1 MKLSIKWVLIGGFL
15 GLLLLSITTILAS
28 SYLTSEKILQ
38 GHAKDI
44 MENIA
49 TLTVQ
54 ESQGYLNPARSAVQ
68 LTQRLA
74 RSEVIKSEDKGLM
87 ERYFYEQL
95 SLYPQIS
102 GIYFGN
108 PKGEFTFVMRN
119 NSKFEGGYRTKLI
132 TVNENSRTVELI
144 WKDARQQ
151 EFLREFDQEDAYD
164 PRQRPWY
171 IDAKKNGKLIWTR
184 PYIFYTSQ
192 KPGLTVASPVLRNEG
207 VIHGVIGVDI
217 EIDEISNF
225 LSKLKVGKN
234 GQAFIL
240 SRHGDVIAFPDMKK
254 LRHPTGEGNTT
265 FRLTKI
271 NELDSVLSQK
281 AFASLERPVENF
293 DLVKPVFTSFIHE
306 GENYHAMFTPFE
318 SRQWPWVIG
327 IYLPENDYLGPI
339 KKNRLFNIYL
349 GLGIAAFATLIGL
362 LIARSIARPMKALQE
377 EAHAIKSFKLG
388 SIFQEKS
395 FIKEI
400 QDTTQ
405 SFSQMKIGLEE
416 SKKKND
422 ELTEGLE
429 KQAEL
434 LRKKELQLRASFS
447 SLLNFSDALIVL
459 DETHHVCF
467 INPAAEIL
475 LKINPTNI
483 LGKPLPFETREN
495 GKTEIKIT
503 TGSETTLTAEM
514 SVVGIEW
521 EGQKAQLV
529 SLRDI
534 SEQKQAEKSLNESN
548 RILKKTVFE
557 LAQREKQLKSI
568 SKMAEF
574 FQVCTTE
581 KEVMKIISQNME
593 LLFPVDAGAVYLLD
607 KSSRIFSCIHTWGNP
622 GLSLNSFPPE
632 QCWALKK
639 DQPYVVIAE
648 KSRLLCEHVK
658 DELSTHDF
666 LCLPISSHQGQLG
679 LLHLQLKHPGLENPT
694 ESSALSANSLRELGV
709 AAAEHIA
716 LALTNVRLQEELHAL
731 AILDPLTGLYNRRYM
746 QEYLEQEI
754 SRAARIQGSIGIV
767 LLDIDHFKKLNDHYG
782 HDAGDKVLE
791 RLASVLQSQIREGDI
806 CCRYGGEEFL
816 LILPGSGYQAT
827 MERAET
833 LRKVVSQTQFHY
845 EGTNLGSL
853 TISLGVSAYPK
864 YGNSSETLIRAADQS
879 MYEAKVKGRNLVQG
893 QNA

>member
-38 GHAKDI
+38 RHAKDI

-49 TLTVQ
+49 TLTIQ
-54 ESQGYLNPARSAVQ
+54 ESQSYLNPARSAVQ

-74 RSEVIKSEDKGLM
+74 RSEVIKSEDGNMM

-108 PKGEFTFVMRN
+108 PAGEFIMVMRN
-119 NSKFEGGYRTKLI
+119 DSKFEGGYRTKFI
-132 TVNENSRTVELI
+132 TADEEGRKVELI
-144 WKDARQQ
+144 WRDVRQQ
-151 EFLREFDQEDAYD
+151 EFLREIDPEDSYD
-164 PRQRPWY
+164 PRKRPWY
-171 IDAKKNGKLIWTR
+171 IDAKEKGKLIWTR

-192 KPGLTVASPVLRNEG
+192 KPGLTTASPVLKDAGRL
-207 VIHGVIGVDI
+207 HGVIGVDI
-217 EIDEISNF
+217 EIDEISMF

-234 GQAFIL
+234 GLAFIL
-240 SRHGDVIAFPDMKK
+240 SRHGDVIAFPEMDK
-254 LRHPTGEGNTT
+254 LRQPAEEGNGTY
-265 FRLTKI
+265 RLTKI
-271 NELDSVLSQK
+271 DELESVPCRK
-281 AFASLERPVENF
+281 AFASLGRPVNNF
-293 DLVKPVFTSFIHE
+293 DLDKPVFTSFVHE
-306 GENYHAMFTPFE
+306 GENYHAMFAPFE
-318 SRQWPWVIG
+318 NRQWPWVIG

-339 KKNRLFNIYL
+339 KQNRLFNIYF

-362 LIARSIARPMKALQE
+362 LIARSIARPMKALQL
-377 EAHAIKSFKLG
+377 EAQAIKSCNLG
-388 SIFQEKS
+388 SAFEEKS

-400 QDTTQ
+400 QDTTE
-405 SFSQMKIGLEE
+405 SFAQMKTGLET
-416 SKKKND
+416 SRQKNE
-422 ELTEGLE
+422 ELTQGLE

-434 LRKKELQLRASFS
+434 LQEKELQLRASFT
-447 SLLNFSDALIVL
+447 SLLNFSDALMVL
-459 DETHHVCF
+459 DENRQVCF

-475 LKINPTNI
+475 LKTNATTI
-483 LGKPLPFETREN
+483 QGKELPFQMGNN
-495 GKTEIKIT
+495 GKTEIEIPSS
-503 TGSETTLTAEM
+503 GGETLVAEM
-514 SVVGIEW
+514 SVVDTEW

-534 SEQKQAEKSLNESN
+534 SEQKWAEKSLSESN
-548 RILKKTVFE
+548 RNLKKTVFE

-568 SKMAEF
+568 GKMAEF

-581 KEVMKIISQNME
+581 GEVMKIISQNME
-593 LLFPVDAGAVYLLD
+593 LLFPVDAGSVYILE
-607 KSSRIFSCIHTWGNP
+607 KNSKMFSCIHTWGNQN
-622 GLSLNSFPPE
+622 LSVKNFPPE

-639 DQPYVVIAE
+639 DQPYMAVAE
-648 KSRLLCEHVK
+648 KTRLLCEHVK
-658 DELSTHDF
+658 DDLSAHDF

-679 LLHLQLKHPGLENPT
+679 LLHLQLKNAGSEKPSLT
-694 ESSALSANSLRELGV
+694 SAFSLDSLKELGV

-754 SRAARIQGSIGIV
+754 SRASRMQGSIGIT
-767 LLDIDHFKKLNDHYG
+767 LLDIDHFKELNDQFG

-791 RLASVLQSQIREGDI
+791 GLAGILQSQVREGDI

-816 LILPGSGYQAT
+816 LILPGSSYQAT

-833 LRKVVSQTQFHY
+833 LRRVVSQTAFY
-845 EGTNLGSL
+845 DDGKNLGAV
-853 TISLGVSAYPK
+853 TISLGVSAFPEHGK
-864 YGNSSETLIRAADQS
+864 NSETLIRAADQS
-879 MYEAKVKGRNLVQG
+879 MYQAKVKGRNLVQG
-893 QNA
+893 QET